1 MQLAPVAV
9 VCTDKR
15 KEDRKISRAVGRAE
29 GTHRIPEAENSLRK
43 QKPMKCE
50 PSHPCIILAF
60 TIVVETVD

>member
-29 GTHRIPEAENSLRK
+29 GTHRNPEAENSL
-43 QKPMKCE
+43 
-50 PSHPCIILAF
+50 
-60 TIVVETVD
+60 